1 MKISL
6 CNEVI
11 REMEFEA
18 QCRFCRSL
26 GYDGVELAPFTIDE
40 HPHLISSERR
50 KQLRKTAESND
61 TAITGLHWLLISPQ
75 GLSITSKDAQVRQK
89 TIEVMRGLVCL
100 CADLGGR
107 ILVHGSPMQ
116 RMVLPG
122 DTSDEVRKR
131 AFECFSAVAELA
143 EQAGLIYCLEPLAP
157 QDTAFVNTIAE
168 AVEMVRALGSPAF
181 RTMIDCYA
189 ASHSEIASIP
199 DLLRKWLPTGLLSHV
214 HFNDRNRRGPGQ
226 GDTQFSPILA
236 TLADMN
242 YQGVIGVEP
251 FDYYPDGSASAARAI
266 GYIRGILDTQRSAA
280 P

>member
-40 HPHLISSERR
+40 NPHLISSERR
-50 KQLRKTAESND
+50 KQLRRTAESNG
-61 TAITGLHWLLISPQ
+61 TPITGLHWLLVSPE
-75 GLSITSKDAQVRQK
+75 GLSITSKELRIREK
-89 TIEVMRGLVCL
+89 TMEVMKGLVYL
-100 CADLGGR
+100 CADLGGE

-116 RMVLPG
+116 RKILPG
-122 DTSDEVRKR
+122 DTLDEVWKR
-131 AFECFSAVAELA
+131 AFDCFSVVADLA
-143 EQAGLIYCLEPLAP
+143 EQAGLTYCLEPLAP

-168 AVEMVRALGSPAF
+168 AVEMVRALGNPAF

-189 ASHSEIASIP
+189 ASHSETASIP
-199 DLLRKWLPTGLLSHV
+199 ELIRKWLPTGFLSHV

-226 GDTQFSPILA
+226 GETLFAPILA
-236 TLADMN
+236 TLVNMN

-251 FDYYPDGSASAARAI
+251 FDYYPDGPASAARAI
-266 GYIRGILDTQRSAA
+266 GYIRGVLDTQLFGNS
-280 P
+280 